1 MTTSTTD
8 HGLDRFAKVYVK
20 IRDKRAELKA
30 AFDKQD
36 TELKMQQ
43 EKLETAM
50 LAQMNATG
58 LKSARTEF
66 GTVYRQ
72 EEVKPSASDWDS
84 LYRWIKDNDAF
95 DALERRIKKTFVTEY
110 METHDGSLPPG
121 VSVHREFVV
130 RVRRS

>member
-1 MTTSTTD
+1 MTETVQ
-8 HGLDRFAKVYVK
+8 GLDRFTKVYIK

-30 AFDKQD
+30 AFDKED
-36 TELKMQQ
+36 SDLKLKQ
-43 EKLETAM
+43 ESLENAM

-58 LKSARTEF
+58 AKSVRTDF

-84 LYRWIKDNDAF
+84 LYRWIKENDAF
-95 DALERRIKKTFVTEY
+95 DALERRVKKTFVTEY
-110 METHDGSLPPG
+110 METHDGALPPG

>member
-1 MTTSTTD
+1 MTLHDTD
-8 HGLDRFAKVYVK
+8 PGIDRLTKVYIK

-30 AFDKQD
+30 AYDKED
-36 TELKMQQ
+36 VELKMKQ
-43 EKLETAM
+43 EKLENAM

-58 LKSARTEF
+58 AKSVRTDF

-72 EEVKPSASDWDS
+72 EEIKPSASDWDS
-84 LYRWIKDNDAF
+84 LYRWIRNNDAF

-110 METHDGSLPPG
+110 MDTHEGALPPG